1 MISIAPTITA
11 ETPEAY
17 TLQLQ
22 SVLPFARRIHIDL
35 MDGKFAPTTSIRPD
49 QMWWPGNVRVDL
61 HVMYK
66 KPFACTDLFVALGP
80 QMVIVHAEST
90 GNFIQFAETL
100 HRHGIETGVALLPE
114 TPVANIASALDS
126 IDHVLIFSGNLGH
139 QGGSKADSN
148 LLPKITELR
157 ELKPTLEIGWDGGI
171 NARNAATLV
180 RYGVDVLN
188 VGGFMHAGESP
199 RQQYD
204 LLQNNLYARP
214 Q

>member
-22 SVLPFARRIHIDL
+22 SVVPFARRIHIDL

-66 KPFACTDLFVALGP
+66 KPFEYTDLFVALGP

-90 GNFIQFAETL
+90 GNFAEFADTL

-114 TPVANIASALDS
+114 TPVANIAPALEL

-139 QGGSKADSN
+139 QGGSKADPN
-148 LLPKITELR
+148 LLPKIAELR

-171 NARNAATLV
+171 NARNASALV
-180 RYGVDVLN
+180 KYGVEVLN
-188 VGGFMHAGESP
+188 VGGYMHVGDSP
-199 RQQYD
+199 KHQYEQ
-204 LLQNNLYARP
+204 LQRSLYTRHK
-214 Q
+214 